1 MRLRFEEKGGKSRE
15 IPVRDDL
22 QELLFAYMEAAG
34 ITHAPKKAHVLCKT
48 GTKQEIQVVKCEL
61 LPRFQGTCMQKTL
74 PKHQAGTGRIRA

>member
-1 MRLRFEEKGGKSRE
+1 M
-15 IPVRDDL
+15 RDDL

-61 LPRFQGTCMQKTL
+61 LPRFQGTCMQKNTA
-74 PKHQAGTGRIRA
+74 KTSSRNRAYQGLITPGSGPVIA